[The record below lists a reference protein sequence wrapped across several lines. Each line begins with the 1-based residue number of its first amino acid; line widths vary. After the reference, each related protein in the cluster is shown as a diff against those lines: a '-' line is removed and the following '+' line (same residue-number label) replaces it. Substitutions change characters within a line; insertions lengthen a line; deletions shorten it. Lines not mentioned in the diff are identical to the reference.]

1 MSMHAALD
9 PERQGADRD
18 ARIISALERLSEVV
32 RNRAWDTGQE
42 LGLSPLHVQ
51 VLAFLATHP
60 GPMCRASALVTE
72 FHLSKPTIS
81 VALRK
86 LEAKGYL
93 KQVSSTMDA
102 RAKELRLTAKGER
115 AGRVAAG
122 HLNAL
127 LPPLA
132 TLSAH
137 DRDDLYTLLFQLLSG
152 AQRAGLVKV
161 DRMCPTCAHYDNR
174 KGGAFCKLL
183 GKPLKPH
190 ELRVD
195 CPEHEAAMIA

>member
-1 MSMHAALD
+1 MSKLAALD
-9 PERQGADRD
+9 PEQQGADRD

-51 VLAFLATHP
+51 VLAFLATHHP
-60 GPMCRASALVTE
+60 HTRRASTLANE
-72 FHLSKPTIS
+72 FHLSKATVS

-86 LEAKGYL
+86 LEEVGFVE
-93 KQVSSTMDA
+93 QVTSEADA
-102 RAKELRLTAKGER
+102 RAKELRLTTKGTR
-115 AGRVAAG
+115 AGQVAAG

-132 TLSAH
+132 ALPIA
-137 DRDDLYTLLFQLLSG
+137 DRDDLYTLLFQLLAG
-152 AQRAGLVKV
+152 AQRSGLVKV
-161 DRMCPTCAHYDNR
+161 DRMCPTCTHYEGR
-174 KGGAFCKLL
+174 KRGAYCKLL
-183 GKPLKPH
+183 RKPLKPH

-195 CPEHEAAMIA
+195 CPEHEVVNV